1 MYQVLW
7 SANYILENSTFKNVI
22 QISLLLLFFCC
33 KSYTPLSIC
42 EETYFDYSDVDYNY
56 DDTYPISVLYQIR
69 SFDFAEF
76 DPPPPPTVSILVNFS
91 TFQMKTWYIF
101 TLRIVYY
108 SSPLIRGKVSFHF
121 YFICLNSV
129 SLFNSSTVFTKLLPR
144 THYVCYNI

>member
-1 MYQVLW
+1 VQITYLKIQLLKMWYKFHYYYYFFV
-7 SANYILENSTFKNVI
+7 ANHIRHYPYVKKRILIIVMLITTTMIRIPFPFYIKSGLLISLNST
-22 QISLLLLFFCC
+22 
-33 KSYTPLSIC
+33 
-42 EETYFDYSDVDYNY
+42 
-56 DDTYPISVLYQIR
+56 
-69 SFDFAEF
+69 
-76 DPPPPPTVSILVNFS
+76 PPPPTVSILVNFS

-129 SLFNSSTVFTKLLPR
+129 SLFNSYTVFTKLLPR